1 MEELNYGEND
11 EQISKKFREICSSH
25 IQMFKNTKNHIRSLL
40 GSSYPY
46 QSGIFRESLLRNFL
60 EGILPQS
67 LSIDTG
73 FIYGFDEY
81 ENSKQIDILIWNSH
95 KYSPI
100 YRTKEFVIVPPES
113 VAAIIEVKSKFSK
126 RDLLEGL
133 TNLLSVAKLDI
144 QFRAKW
150 VDENNNPILPP
161 IGKFLVTYRSGTKP
175 ETIINNISDFYKTV
189 FETSEYLCEEF
200 IPVLQRFNP
209 TNPSENDRDMFD
221 RIFPKVIVSIENKNS
236 SFYRGFG
243 SPENIN
249 SESVDHS
256 LKRLPY
262 IYQQNCKITT
272 PFEKFVGELLHIV
285 FRNLKTNGWSTMYAW
300 ADLNP
305 VSGARVGDMNE
316 LIINTGK
323 SLLDV
328 HRLNYQNNNT

>member
-11 EQISKKFREICSSH
+11 EQILKKFREICSSH
-25 IQMFKNTKNHIRSLL
+25 IQMFKNTKNHIKSLL

-81 ENSKQIDILIWNSH
+81 ENSKQIDILIWDSH

-113 VAAIIEVKSKFSK
+113 VVAVIEVKSKFSK
-126 RDLLEGL
+126 KDLREGL
-133 TNLLSVAKLDI
+133 TNLLSVSKLDI

-150 VDENNNPILPP
+150 VDENKNPILPP
-161 IGKFLVTYRSGTKP
+161 IGKFLVTYKSGIAP
-175 ETIINNISDFYKTV
+175 ETIINNISDYYKKI
-189 FETSEYLCEEF
+189 FESSEYLCKEF

-209 TNPSENDRDMFD
+209 VDPSQNDRDMFD
-221 RIFPKVIVSIENKNS
+221 RIFPKVLVSIENKNS

-243 SPENIN
+243 PPENMTP
-249 SESVDHS
+249 ESTDHS

-262 IYQQNCKITT
+262 IYQQDYKITT

-285 FRNLKTNGWSTMYAW
+285 FRNLKTKGWSTMYAW

-305 VSGARVGDMNE
+305 VAGFRVGDINE
-316 LIINTGK
+316 LKVDTGK
-323 SLLDV
+323 ALLDV
-328 HRLNYQNNNT
+328 HKLNYRASNP